1 MTALPAFLRR
11 AEHRHRR
18 LIGAALFRIVLGVS
32 GLEFYLSSYPDRRL
46 LWGPDGYLPHEAFH
60 RLVEPGWSLYGLND
74 STPYFEVLFHL
85 GLAVAAAYTVIGGR
99 LLTAAHFVLLASLYL
114 RSPQALDHAHVLAR
128 IMLPFSVATVTDAY
142 LSPFARRRRARLRRA
157 EARPSSVSA
166 MAHNCALF
174 LMVFQTSAVYFVA
187 GLWKVLDPDW
197 RNGTAA
203 YYVVHSGLSDTGPVA
218 ALAALWPV
226 TTLLT
231 YGTVALE
238 IGFPF
243 LVASRRRRVRLALLL
258 AAVSLHVGIAVSTP
272 LLNFC
277 IVMIAC
283 DLLVPRD
290 GDYRSLRHGG
300 RREHLRRSPRP
311 REPAPAEGPSAEG
324 PSEGPSLPAP
334 RRASPSDTPEPHNP

>member
-1 MTALPAFLRR
+1 MTALPVFLRR

-46 LWGPDGYLPHEAFH
+46 LWGPRGYLPHEAFH
-60 RLVEPGWSLYGLND
+60 RLVEPDWSLYGLNG

-99 LLTAAHFVLLASLYL
+99 LLTAAHFVLLASLYM

-157 EARPSSVSA
+157 EARPPSVSA

-174 LMVFQTSAVYFVA
+174 LMVFQTSAVYLMA

-226 TTLLT
+226 TTPLT

-243 LVASRRRRVRLALLL
+243 LAASRRRRVRLALLS
-258 AAVSLHVGIAVSTP
+258 AAVSLHVAIAVSTP

-277 IVMIAC
+277 LVMIAC

-290 GDYRSLRHGG
+290 GDYRSLRRGG
-300 RREHLRRSPRP
+300 WRNHLRRGPRP
-311 REPAPAEGPSAEG
+311 RERASAEA
-324 PSEGPSLPAP
+324 PSKGPSLPAP
-334 RRASPSDTPEPHNP
+334 RRASPSETPEPHNP